1 MKVLLIGH
9 GYVGSYLR
17 PIVEAAGHD
26 VVICDQNLQRITGV
40 PFAMRCRYQ
49 ELSFGDFR
57 DFDVILWFAG
67 HSSVPMSLSDPDGA
81 VANNCLDLLQLAR
94 RKPSRTR
101 LIYASTASVYSAEIE
116 AGADAPPP
124 ELSEAETKLSPV
136 NPYDCSKISFDAL
149 ARCFAE
155 NVVGLRLGTV
165 CGYSPQLRGELVFNA
180 MNRAAITER
189 AVSVA
194 NPKSW
199 RNILFLDD
207 LAHYVTALIE
217 ADGALP
223 AILNAGSYNLTIGEL
238 AATIAQYH
246 DVPII
251 RRADTKT
258 YSFRMNCAL
267 IKSICGAPP
276 RTTLTDRCRDFT
288 AALTAASDRSDTMAM
303 AS

>member
-9 GYVGSYLR
+9 GYVGSFLR
-17 PIVEAAGHD
+17 PILETAGHD
-26 VVICDQNLQRITGV
+26 VVTCDQNLQRLLRV
-40 PFAMRCRYQ
+40 PMAMRCRYQ
-49 ELSFGDFR
+49 ELAFGDFR

-81 VANNCLDLLQLAR
+81 VANNCLDLLKLAR

-101 LIYASTASVYSAEIE
+101 LIYASTASVYSAELD
-116 AGADAPPP
+116 AGSDQAPP

-165 CGYSPQLRGELVFNA
+165 CGHSPQLRGELVFNA
-180 MNRAAITER
+180 MNRMAIEER
-189 AVSVA
+189 CVAVA
-194 NPKSW
+194 NPQSW
-199 RNILFLDD
+199 RNILFLED
-207 LAHYVTALIE
+207 LAHYVCKLVQSE
-217 ADGALP
+217 DALP
-223 AILNAGSYNLTIGEL
+223 PILNTGSFNLTIGEL
-238 AATIAQYH
+238 AETVAAFH
-246 DVPII
+246 GVPVV

-258 YSFRMNCAL
+258 YSFRMNCDL
-267 IKSICGAPP
+267 IRSLCSAPP
-276 RTTLTDRCRDFT
+276 AVSLVDRCAQFKS
-288 AALTAASDRSDTMAM
+288 AFAPSAMAM

>member
-9 GYVGSYLR
+9 GYVGSFLR
-17 PIVEAAGHD
+17 PILESAGHD
-26 VVICDQNLQRITGV
+26 VVTCDQNLQRIIGL
-40 PFAMRCRYQ
+40 PMAMRCRYQ
-49 ELSFGDFR
+49 ELAFGDFR

-67 HSSVPMSLSDPDGA
+67 HSSVPMSLADPDGA

-101 LIYASTASVYSAEIE
+101 LIYASTASVYSAEVE
-116 AGADAPPP
+116 AGIDAPPP

-180 MNRAAITER
+180 MNRAAIHDQ
-189 AVSVA
+189 AVGVA
-194 NPKSW
+194 NPRSW

-217 ADGALP
+217 ADGNVP
-223 AILNAGSYNLTIGEL
+223 AILNAGSYNLMIGEL
-238 AATIAQYH
+238 AATVAQFH
-246 DVPII
+246 DVPIV
-251 RRADTKT
+251 RRPDTKT
-258 YSFRMNCAL
+258 YSFRMNCEL
-267 IKSICGAPP
+267 IRSICGAPP
-276 RTTLTDRCRDFT
+276 PASLIDRCRDFT
-288 AALTAASDRSDTMAM
+288 AAVAPQSSTPATMAL